1 VQIVS
6 ALIKGRDT
14 TVAGEDC
21 EQSKKMN
28 ASMGLSPMLP
38 IILEKFFEAT
48 KKGPGIFPVLS
59 QINYLVYLL
68 ISLAARTLDH
78 GCGAGANPTAKTAKK
93 IPPCHN
99 CGFAGGN
106 RSLLN
111 LNDFNLLHFDNLN
124 WNLLKNDQ
132 ATALTQGSGTSDLN
146 GGAVASR
153 SSSLGSITSLSGDK
167 RNSRSCESKNE
178 ITHC

>member
-1 VQIVS
+1 LKQ
-6 ALIKGRDT
+6 
-14 TVAGEDC
+14 
-21 EQSKKMN
+21 Q
-28 ASMGLSPMLP
+28 
-38 IILEKFFEAT
+38 
-48 KKGPGIFPVLS
+48 KKGPGIFPILS
-59 QINYLVYLL
+59 QINYLVYLFN
-68 ISLAARTLDH
+68 SLAARALDH

-124 WNLLKNDQ
+124 GNLLKNDQ

-153 SSSLGSITSLSGDK
+153 SSSLGSRSYLSLGSITSLSGDK